1 MYKVDGQLV
10 GISVIDILPA
20 CVSSVY
26 FIWDPDW
33 AWASLGKL
41 SAMHEVALSL
51 EMNRAGAEGMRYL
64 YMGAFPSFRLSSFL
78 LEPPST
84 DKDSALTDSRIL
96 DRKLCQ
102 DAVQIRILALLPS

>member
-1 MYKVDGQLV
+1 MYRVDGDLV

-41 SAMHEVALSL
+41 SAMREVALVL
-51 EMNRAGAEGMRYL
+51 EMAEAGAEGMQWV
-64 YMGAFPSFRLSSFL
+64 YMGQS
-78 LEPPST
+78 
-84 DKDSALTDSRIL
+84 DSLIQQSR
-96 DRKLCQ
+96 C
-102 DAVQIRILALLPS
+102 